1 MIESVYGVDFSGAKL
16 AGRTTWLARMVPA
29 GRGGK
34 SLRLVELASLAR
46 LCGSDRREEAL
57 AALVRTVAES
67 ERALWAINF
76 PFGLPVE
83 VMVAGCRWAEQFDF
97 LAEWGGD
104 AYAAGVE
111 CLRRAKRLGGPMH
124 VRRQTDREER
134 TPFDAYHYRII
145 FQTFHGMRDVL
156 GPLRSRRRTA
166 ILPFHARRLPNALRV
181 VVESCPAS
189 TLKRLGL
196 PHHNYKQPAGGPLSR
211 KRRRTRRAIL
221 AGLAPF
227 VRIPDALRLRVMRD
241 PRGRRAGRDPLR
253 RRRVALLARVR
264 PRRPRPPPALLA
276 RGPALRVTSRRCV
289 PRPGRVVCA
298 SGDTL
303 RGRPSHAHGQ

>member
-16 AGRTTWLARMVPA
+16 AGRTTWLARLVPA

-34 SLRLVELASLAR
+34 RLRLVELTSLAR
-46 LCGSDRREEAL
+46 LCGSDRRADAL

-76 PFGLPVE
+76 PFGFPIE
-83 VMVAGCRWAEQFDF
+83 VMPAGWRWADQFGF
-97 LAEWGGD
+97 LAEWGED
-104 AYAAGVE
+104 AYASGVE
-111 CLRRAKRLGGPMH
+111 CLRRAKQFGGPMH

-145 FQTFHGMRDVL
+145 YQTFHGMRDVL
-156 GPLRSRRRTA
+156 GPLRSWPRTA
-166 ILPFHARRLPNALRV
+166 ILPFQTRRLPTALRV

-211 KRRRTRRAIL
+211 KCRRTRRAIL
-221 AGLAPF
+221 AGLAPL
-227 VRIPDALRLRVMRD
+227 VRIGDGFRLRVMRD
-241 PRGRRAGRDPLR
+241 AGADALDAILSGVGAWRCWREYDHAALGRHPRYSREGRHYA
-253 RRRVALLARVR
+253 
-264 PRRPRPPPALLA
+264 
-276 RGPALRVTSRRCV
+276 
-289 PRPGRVVCA
+289 
-298 SGDTL
+298 
-303 RGRPSHAHGQ
+303 